1 MQHSFGVV
9 EVMGFAPMSLLN
21 MKSYTTYLV
30 NDYIRAIQLTL
41 TLEFCYPKSGSTLAR
56 KPVLT
61 FTDNR
66 RQILMYRYH

>member
-1 MQHSFGVV
+1 MQHSFGLV

-41 TLEFCYPKSGSTLAR
+41 TLEFYYPKSGSILTR
-56 KPVLT
+56 KSVLT

-66 RQILMYRYH
+66 RQILMHRYH